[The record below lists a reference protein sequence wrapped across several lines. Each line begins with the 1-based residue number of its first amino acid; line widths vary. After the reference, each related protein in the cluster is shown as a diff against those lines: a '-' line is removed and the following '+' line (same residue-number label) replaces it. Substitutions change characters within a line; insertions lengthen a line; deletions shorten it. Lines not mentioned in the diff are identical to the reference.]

1 MTGAINLDLL
11 FWHLMNKF
19 IFHDYN
25 FDPDTA
31 TAVFHY
37 AYESG
42 PEFTEKI
49 VFNGAYNYDEV
60 ILDRALFLAFILI
73 GTSYY
78 KTFPSPEVRLADRLI
93 DAWQADFFSS
103 VYQEGL
109 SQFAYENNLRR
120 HDLAHF
126 QANTETSVDPK
137 EFHGAGILAL
147 QSGGKDSL
155 VTAALLAQAG
165 QPFTPWYIS
174 SSEKYPAILDSLE
187 GAEPLVLATRH
198 IDHGTLKLAAGEG
211 GLNGHVPITYIV
223 QSLALIQAILLNKN
237 YILASIGHEGE
248 EAHAWIDDLAVN
260 HQWSKTWSA
269 EQQFADYVKR
279 YISPDIHIGSPLRA
293 YSELKVSELFAQ
305 HGWERY
311 GHLFSSCNEAN
322 YRQGNN
328 NTLLQWCGR
337 CSKCA
342 NSYLLF
348 APFVESGELKSLFGD
363 TDLFT
368 VPVLEEV
375 FKGLLGV
382 DGVMKPFE
390 CIGEI
395 DELRF
400 AYHVSQQ
407 KDGFL
412 ALPFDVPAS
421 DFSYN
426 AEHSAQSWA
435 VDMLK

>member
-1 MTGAINLDLL
+1 
-11 FWHLMNKF
+11 MNKF
-19 IFHDYN
+19 IFHDYS
-25 FDPDTA
+25 FDPGTA

-37 AYESG
+37 AFELG
-42 PEFTEKI
+42 PEFTEKV
-49 VFNGAYNYDEV
+49 VFKGTGSYDEST
-60 ILDRALFLAFILI
+60 LDKALFLAFILI

-78 KTFPSPEVRLADRLI
+78 KTFPSSEVRLLNHAVDM
-93 DAWQADFFSS
+93 WQADFFST

-109 SQFAYENNLRR
+109 SQFAYENNLSR

-126 QANTETSVDPK
+126 QGTTEVGADPK
-137 EFHGAGILAL
+137 EFQGAGLLAL

-155 VTAALLAQAG
+155 VTAALLAQTG
-165 QPFTPWYIS
+165 QLFTPWYIS
-174 SSEKYPAILDSLE
+174 STDKYPAILDSLE
-187 GAEPLVLATRH
+187 GAEPLVRATRY
-198 IDHGTLKLAAGEG
+198 IDHAALKFAAGEG

-237 YILASIGHEGE
+237 HILVSVGHEGE

-260 HQWSKTWSA
+260 HQWSKTWYA

-279 YISPDIHIGSPLRA
+279 YISPDIYVGSPLRA
-293 YSELKVSELFAQ
+293 YSEIKVSELFAQ
-305 HGWERY
+305 YGWERY
-311 GHLFSSCNEAN
+311 GRLFSSCNEAN
-322 YRQGNN
+322 YRQGSN
-328 NTLLQWCGR
+328 NTTLQWCGR

-348 APFVESGELKSLFGD
+348 APFVEGDELKHLFDD
-363 TDLFT
+363 TDLFRI
-368 VPVLEEV
+368 PVLEEV
-375 FKGLLGV
+375 FKGLLGI

-400 AYHVSQQ
+400 AYHASQQ
-407 KDGFL
+407 KDGFSS
-412 ALPFDVPAS
+412 LPFDVPVS
-421 DFSYN
+421 NFSYN
-426 AEHSAQSWA
+426 TEHPAQAWA